1 MDTLE
6 NCRLR
11 VNGGARG
18 SQNKICLQNDRDFGA
33 KRESGLGEEEVGQ
46 GPLGRENGICKCG
59 RPVSHP
65 SSWGEPH
72 PRDRVAS
79 RLSLSDPVILNPI
92 WVPRAGA
99 AYGAGREGS
108 PVAVMPDPRV
118 AAVLGSEVRLAIVVD
133 LGGEAQEPP
142 VARGGVGVGGRGRE
156 AVLLHGALKHEHGP
170 VLQVGA
176 LLHDLCVED
185 QVGGSWEGR
194 HRIQT
199 RPETPHPF
207 LSRFRLIPELA
218 LASIPARASLS
229 RTGSWCPPSRSPSL
243 WIAAPNSSP
252 FSESPPGRLC
262 RSQCM
267 YAKYG
272 QLFNVGNGCTRLRYI
287 IFSPS
292 EWLEIFHN
300 KKHYKNNEIVL
311 CRERTLLV

>member
-11 VNGGARG
+11 VNGGARS
-18 SQNKICLQNDRDFGA
+18 SQNKVCLQTVETLEP
-33 KRESGLGEEEVGQ
+33 RESGLGEEEVGQ

-59 RPVSHP
+59 RPGSQP
-65 SSWGEPH
+65 SSWGEPR
-72 PRDRVAS
+72 PRDRGVS
-79 RLSLSDPVILNPI
+79 WLSLSDPVILNPI

-207 LSRFRLIPELA
+207 LSRFLLIPELA
-218 LASIPARASLS
+218 PASIPARASLS
-229 RTGSWCPPSRSPSL
+229 RTSSWCPPSRSPSL

-252 FSESPPGRLC
+252 PSLRVLLDASADPSACTQNIDSCSTWVMGARGFVILSSLLLSGLRFSIIKSITKTMKLC
-262 RSQCM
+262 
-267 YAKYG
+267 YA
-272 QLFNVGNGCTRLRYI
+272 
-287 IFSPS
+287 
-292 EWLEIFHN
+292 E
-300 KKHYKNNEIVL
+300 
-311 CRERTLLV
+311 REHS